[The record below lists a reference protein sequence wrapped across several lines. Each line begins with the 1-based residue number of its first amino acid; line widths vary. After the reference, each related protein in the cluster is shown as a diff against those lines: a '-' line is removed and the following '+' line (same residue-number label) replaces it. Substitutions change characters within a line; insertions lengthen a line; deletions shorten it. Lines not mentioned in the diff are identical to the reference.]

1 LSFSTEANPAT
12 SDTLVYS
19 YAVIIAGT
27 FWFLVVALMYMMV
40 GITPDAKEDNDDDEE
55 LAPLSL

>member
-1 LSFSTEANPAT
+1 
-12 SDTLVYS
+12 LVYS